1 MKCIFCDFKNDKDKV
16 VLGNDL
22 DYAIFDGFP
31 VNEGHML
38 IIPKRHAETYFD
50 LTEEEIKSMN
60 ELAFEA
66 KKLLDSKYHPDGYN
80 IGLNCGEYAGQ
91 TIFHC
96 HMHIIPRYKGDTPIP
111 RGGVR
116 NIIKGNSKY

>member
-1 MKCIFCDFKNDKDKV
+1 MKCIFCDFKNDKEKV

-22 DYAIFDGFP
+22 AYAIFDGFP

-96 HMHIIPRYKGDTPIP
+96 HMHIIPRYKGDTPNP